1 MMMRMA
7 ATGGGLGEQR
17 VRQTGGSAYSAWDFH
32 QNGCAIFLEG
42 LCCDALAV
50 RRLLVLTSR
59 VDGRLTAAA
68 Y

>member
-1 MMMRMA
+1 MMMTA
-7 ATGGGLGEQR
+7 AAGGGLGEQR
-17 VRQTGGSAYSAWDFH
+17 VQRTEGSACSAWDFH